1 MVTPSTAGDREKVVS
16 KLPSW
21 LRQDLKVRAA
31 ELGIDIQDAVSSAIT
46 AWRSAAPE
54 DCPAVD
60 TSGSS
65 SFSTWLPPGQ
75 WEDLK
80 STCAKRDGL
89 PFAQGLA
96 QSVQMWMS
104 THPSPRHRPVTGVVQ
119 RKVVIN
125 QKGGVGKTAIAAGV
139 AQALAEDGM
148 RVLLIDYD
156 PQGHLSDQLGVE
168 QLTPGTDSLVLH
180 MCGEAKGAL
189 TDLIVTIDSP
199 RFEKR
204 LHVLPACPDGFL
216 LDAKIAVARMRN
228 KEAALERALQ
238 PVEKDYDAIVIDC
251 PPSLGM
257 ATDAAIYY
265 GRRRPG
271 EAAGVSGMVIP
282 VLAEDSSATAY
293 AMLADQI
300 ESLRED
306 LNLEIEYLGLVV
318 NLYDSRRGVVAT
330 SSLREWRN
338 LEDQR
343 VLAVI
348 NDLKE
353 QREAVRKHMPL
364 LEHAPYCDQSEG
376 MRQIARQIS

>member
-1 MVTPSTAGDREKVVS
+1 M
-16 KLPSW
+16 
-21 LRQDLKVRAA
+21 
-31 ELGIDIQDAVSSAIT
+31 
-46 AWRSAAPE
+46 
-54 DCPAVD
+54 
-60 TSGSS
+60 
-65 SFSTWLPPGQ
+65 
-75 WEDLK
+75 
-80 STCAKRDGL
+80 
-89 PFAQGLA
+89 
-96 QSVQMWMS
+96 
-104 THPSPRHRPVTGVVQ
+104 
-119 RKVVIN
+119 
-125 QKGGVGKTAIAAGV
+125 
-139 AQALAEDGM
+139 
-148 RVLLIDYD
+148 
-156 PQGHLSDQLGVE
+156 
-168 QLTPGTDSLVLH
+168 
-180 MCGEAKGAL
+180 
-189 TDLIVTIDSP
+189 
-199 RFEKR
+199 
-204 LHVLPACPDGFL
+204 
-216 LDAKIAVARMRN
+216 
-228 KEAALERALQ
+228 ERALQ